1 MKLLLQTK
9 AKRTALVILAIAAL
23 VSVLAPGALAQSEK
37 TTVTIA
43 TYSPLRY
50 DVLVN
55 ELLPQWEKEYPH
67 IHIDIQM
74 YPDFWNKLITMMAT
88 DAAPDIVD
96 TAGTQ
101 LFAHVVRGGAVDLSR
116 YINGDPSFNKDDFFP
131 HVWEETRY
139 PHGTGEGL
147 YAVPYNVVGSI
158 MYYNMDHFDRSGV
171 AYPTADWTWEILREN
186 ARKLVDRDADGVT
199 RVWGTGLNATHQI
212 FDALVKAYGGQ
223 VLNEGRSEA
232 MLDSPEAAAALEFMV
247 SMIHEDRSAP
257 PPNVAATFAS
267 GQTAIH
273 IMGSWDSANFP
284 SQDQMRW
291 GAQIVPAG
299 PVQRNIYGGSNS
311 WEVMRRPGQDLD
323 LVWTVVKELVS
334 PRTMQA
340 FTAVAPRELP
350 ARRSALE
357 GWPRTE
363 LLDILAEST
372 QWMQDAD
379 FSVDWGTWQTAKRN
393 EINPVLMG
401 DRSVQEGLERATHM
415 INVVL
420 EHARAQ

>member
-1 MKLLLQTK
+1 M
-9 AKRTALVILAIAAL
+9 
-23 VSVLAPGALAQSEK
+23 
-37 TTVTIA
+37 
-43 TYSPLRY
+43 
-50 DVLVN
+50 
-55 ELLPQWEKEYPH
+55 
-67 IHIDIQM
+67 
-74 YPDFWNKLITMMAT
+74 
-88 DAAPDIVD
+88 
-96 TAGTQ
+96 
-101 LFAHVVRGGAVDLSR
+101 
-116 YINGDPSFNKDDFFP
+116 
-131 HVWEETRY
+131 
-139 PHGTGEGL
+139 
-147 YAVPYNVVGSI
+147 
-158 MYYNMDHFDRSGV
+158 
-171 AYPTADWTWEILREN
+171 
-186 ARKLVDRDADGVT
+186 
-199 RVWGTGLNATHQI
+199 
-212 FDALVKAYGGQ
+212 
-223 VLNEGRSEA
+223 LNEGRSEA

-415 INVVL
+415 INVIL